1 MSKNKYWVRELQVK
15 VNGEDITVDKIVNDR
30 NGNPRYVVHFLSIG
44 AKDYDDIP
52 GLKKY
57 RAKWYGGGYVFSS
70 YHVEE
75 YLQFLMKRVKEYY
88 NK

>member
-1 MSKNKYWVRELQVK
+1 MSKAKYFVSEKQVK
-15 VNGEDITVDKIVNDR
+15 VNGEDITVTRIVNDR
-30 NGNPRYVVHFLSIG
+30 NGNPRYVVHFLALG
-44 AKDYDDIP
+44 AEDYDNIP

-75 YLQFLMKRVKEYY
+75 DLQFLMKRVKEYY